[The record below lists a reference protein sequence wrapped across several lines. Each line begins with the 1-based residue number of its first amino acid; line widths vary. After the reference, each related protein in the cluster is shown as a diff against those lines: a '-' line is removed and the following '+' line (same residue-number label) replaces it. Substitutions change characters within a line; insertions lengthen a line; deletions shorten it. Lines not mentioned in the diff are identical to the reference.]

1 MAGRSQRFFP
11 GFPAWGQEF
20 SAVFFV
26 HVPPVIWQGSNRTVP
41 KKCCLGYQPSW
52 KSWFLYESSS
62 ELDLV
67 GHYSGSGTGLGMGAF
82 NLSLL
87 FESSGHGS
95 HCGQCTSEADLY
107 EEKYG

>member
-1 MAGRSQRFFP
+1 M
-11 GFPAWGQEF
+11 
-20 SAVFFV
+20 
-26 HVPPVIWQGSNRTVP
+26 
-41 KKCCLGYQPSW
+41 
-52 KSWFLYESSS
+52 
-62 ELDLV
+62 

-107 EEKYG
+107 EEKYAEEWPPVTSSSPTDLPGQGEECAPGGGSQGEVAPQAAAEVSPPVLSQVGVGAALPQAMQTTA